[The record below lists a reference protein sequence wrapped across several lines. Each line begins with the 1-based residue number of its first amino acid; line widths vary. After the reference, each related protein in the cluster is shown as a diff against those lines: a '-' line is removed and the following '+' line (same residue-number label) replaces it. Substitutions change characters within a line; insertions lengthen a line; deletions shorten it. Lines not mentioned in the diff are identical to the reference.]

1 MTRQRF
7 QLSASV
13 MEQVNATLAARARR
27 AWDDEDDDLEDDAAV
42 ETVADGDVLEVMI
55 TGRIGASFWYGG
67 ISAAMV
73 ASAIEGHTGDLRLR
87 INSPGGDAFEG
98 FAIYNLLSGYPGHIT
113 SRIDGLAASAASMI
127 AMVGDTIEM
136 SPASMF
142 MIHDAWSVAI
152 GNADD
157 MRAEADV
164 IDSISQIGAE
174 LYADKAGGTAAAW
187 RGKMRAETWYDPSE
201 SVTAGLADVALAGR
215 HGNAAAPSEE
225 DLQERAARGEFR
237 YAGRAHAPAPVINR
251 AAARPVV
258 TAATVGGR
266 AGTRLMRRSR
276 PLVSRGA
283 VDGRPVGELL
293 RAQPGLLHRAMVSLE
308 SEIKGNTFEGYAAV
322 FGQVSDKTGEDWRE
336 QFAEGSFDDVIAERL
351 TAALWNHNP
360 DHLLGRQS
368 SGTLRL
374 SADSGGLSYALDIP
388 NTSVGRDLRELHERG
403 DVTGASVG
411 FIPGEDSWGF
421 TAQGD
426 RLRTHTQVSYLRD
439 ISPVSFAAY
448 DGTSVDMRADARM
461 RGPQNGGPR
470 SAIHRELAIRAAAR
484 GIRKG

>member
-1 MTRQRF
+1 MTRTRF
-7 QLSASV
+7 QLSAAV
-13 MEQVNATLAARARR
+13 MDQVRATLAARRL
-27 AWDDEDDDLEDDAAV
+27 WEEGEYDDEDGAV
-42 ETVADGDVLEVMI
+42 ETVVADNTLEVMI
-55 TGRIGASFWYGG
+55 TGRIGGG
-67 ISAAMV
+67 FFYAGVTAAGV
-73 ASAIEGHTGDLRLR
+73 AQAIEGHTGDLRLR

-98 FAIYNLLSGYPGHIT
+98 FAIYNLLSTYPGHIT

-136 SPASMF
+136 APASMF
-142 MIHDAWSVAI
+142 MVHDAWSVAV

-164 IDSISQIGAE
+164 VDSISQIGAE

-187 RGKMRAETWYDPSE
+187 RGKMRAETWYDPNE
-201 SVTAGLADVALAGR
+201 AAAAGLADVVLSGR
-215 HGNAAAPSEE
+215 HGNGAAPTEE
-225 DLQERAARGEFR
+225 DLQERAERGEFR

-251 AAARPVV
+251 AASRPVV
-258 TAATVGGR
+258 TAASVGGR
-266 AGTRLMRRSR
+266 AGTRVTRRPSG
-276 PLVSRGA
+276 LVSRGA

-293 RAQPGLLHRAMVSLE
+293 RAQPGLLQRAMVSLE
-308 SEIKGNTFEGYAAV
+308 SEIKGNIFEGYAAV

-374 SADSGGLSYALDIP
+374 SADSGGLSYELDIP

-403 DVTGASVG
+403 DITGASVG
-411 FIPGEDSWGF
+411 FMPGLDAWGL

-448 DGTSVDMRADARM
+448 DGTSVDMRADARA
-461 RGPQNGGPR
+461 RVTQNGGPR